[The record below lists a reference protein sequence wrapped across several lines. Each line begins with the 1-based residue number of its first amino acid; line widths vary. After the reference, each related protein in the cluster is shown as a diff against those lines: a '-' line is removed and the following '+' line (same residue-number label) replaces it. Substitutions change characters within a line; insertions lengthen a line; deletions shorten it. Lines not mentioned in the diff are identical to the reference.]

1 MTENDSIQYCA
12 FSKINLQDPFF
23 DSLRHAYDN
32 FDAWFYKKAQ
42 QGEHAYVSFIDG
54 KVIAFLYLKKEEDAD
69 NDTVPRLTKPRMKIG
84 TFKVD
89 LEHHSKIGKRLLAIA
104 LRAFAESKLPYVY
117 VTFFDAPHTQG
128 LRKMFDQYGFRQI
141 GTKHNEQ
148 VWAKPRPNNSV
159 EIQNIYAGFPFIPVD
174 GTHKNYYLPIFPDYH
189 KRLFPT
195 RLTTEKHIAV
205 EDMVSTNSIEKI
217 YLSNMSVIP
226 RLRKN
231 DRLII
236 YRTKPK
242 GASSAHY
249 SSVVTAIG
257 TVIEIKDIHS
267 FSNYDDFHAYIN
279 GRSVF
284 TKKELCEFWNTKKYR
299 YIILFVDNFAFT
311 VPFPNRET
319 LLTHKLLTDGYPGG
333 QTITD
338 KQLEQLAQ
346 LGGNGESYYI
356 H

>member
-1 MTENDSIQYCA
+1 MAENDSIQYCA
-12 FSKINLQDPFF
+12 FSDINLQDSFF
-23 DSLRHAYDN
+23 DSLRDSYDN
-32 FDAWFYKKAQ
+32 FNTWFHKKARE
-42 QGEHAYVSFIDG
+42 GEHAYVSFDGG
-54 KVIAFLYLKKEEDAD
+54 KVIAFLYLKKEEDDD
-69 NDTVPRLTKPRMKIG
+69 NDTVPPLTEQRMKIG

-89 LEHHSKIGKRLLAIA
+89 LEHHSKMGKRLLAIA

-128 LRKMFDQYGFRQI
+128 LRKMFDQYGFRKI
-141 GTKHNEQ
+141 GTKDNEQ
-148 VWAKPRPNNSV
+148 VWAKFRPTNNT
-159 EIQNIYAGFPFIPVD
+159 EMRDTYANFPFIALD
-174 GTHKNYYLPIFPDYH
+174 SGHKNYYMPIFPDYH
-189 KRLFPT
+189 ARMFPT

-257 TVIEIKDIHS
+257 TVVEIKDIHS
-267 FSNYDDFHAYIN
+267 FSNYDSFHAYIN

-284 TKKELCEFWNTKKYR
+284 TEAELREFWTTKKYC
-299 YIILFVDNFAFT
+299 YIIRFVDNFAFT

-319 LLTHKLLTDGYPGG
+319 LLAKKLLTSGYVGG
-333 QTITD
+333 QIITD
-338 KQLEQLAQ
+338 DQLRQLAR

-356 H
+356 D